1 MSKPVSILVIDDDPS
16 VQMVLQFT
24 LRHEGYHYLPAST
37 GMAGVS
43 ATLDR
48 EPSVV
53 LLDLKLPD
61 LNGFEVMQRIRERSQ
76 VPIIVLSAC
85 REEGDKVAAL
95 DGGANDYVTKPFTS
109 AELLVRIRVALR
121 TSSPAAAAPLTGI
134 FRMGALSVDFDQCR
148 VMVDG
153 DAVRLTPTEY
163 RLLCVMI
170 RSAGR
175 VVTNQQILQTVWGPQ
190 HAEQVNYLRV
200 YMKRLR
206 HKIEPEPAQPAYLI
220 NVHGIG
226 YRLKLSG

>member
-1 MSKPVSILVIDDDPS
+1 MSKPVSILVIEDDPS

-24 LRHEGYHYLPAST
+24 LRQEGYHYLPASS
-37 GMAGVS
+37 GLAGVS

-121 TSSPAAAAPLTGI
+121 TSSPPATAALTGI

-153 DAVRLTPTEY
+153 DDVRLTPTEY

-175 VVTNQQILQTVWGPQ
+175 VLTNQQILQTVWGPQ
-190 HAEQVNYLRV
+190 YAAQVNYLRV